1 MVMRTTRDLCTT
13 SDVARI
19 FGVTM
24 ARVRAM
30 ARDGVLWHEKLGA
43 HVIVFDR
50 REAEDKA
57 ADLAARRAAGKV
69 RGPAPGGFKADPP
82 GRRRN
87 AARPTRRRRR
97 G

>member
-1 MVMRTTRDLCTT
+1 MRTTRDLITT

-30 ARDGVLWHEKLGA
+30 ARNGVLWHEKLGA

-50 REAEDKA
+50 VECEAKA

-82 GRRRN
+82 GKRRKGRKGG
-87 AARPTRRRRR
+87 RR